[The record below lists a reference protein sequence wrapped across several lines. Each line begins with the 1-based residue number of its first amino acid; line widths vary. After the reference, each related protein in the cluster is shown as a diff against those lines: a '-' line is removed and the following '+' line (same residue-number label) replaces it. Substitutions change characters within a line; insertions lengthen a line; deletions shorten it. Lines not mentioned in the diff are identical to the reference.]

1 MAFLFL
7 FGVVLKS
14 MQNGTKIR
22 ARTAKSE
29 KINDETERGLI
40 LSSLGCTV
48 LSDEPLRKKNTV
60 IT

>member
-22 ARTAKSE
+22 ARTAKSK
-29 KINDETERGLI
+29 KINEEGAQTLELGLH
-40 LSSLGCTV
+40 CTV
-48 LSDEPLRKKNTV
+48 
-60 IT
+60 